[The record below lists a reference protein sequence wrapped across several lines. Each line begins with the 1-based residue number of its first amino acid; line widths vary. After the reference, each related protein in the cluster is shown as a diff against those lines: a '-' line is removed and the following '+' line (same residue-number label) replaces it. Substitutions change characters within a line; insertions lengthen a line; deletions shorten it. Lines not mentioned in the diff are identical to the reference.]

1 MTVIRAYA
9 AAKLNLYL
17 HVLGR
22 REDGYHLLD
31 SLVAFASAHDLVEVE
46 STPYFSLQLHGPNS
60 LPLLLEDT
68 DSNLVTKAVKRLAE
82 ALGRKPHVTVKLTK
96 NLPLASGIG
105 GGSADAAAALRGLC
119 ALWDVPLDHPEVTAL
134 AAKLGAD
141 VPVCV
146 GSRTAYFG
154 GTGTELSPAP
164 ELPEDCW
171 VVLVN
176 PGVSM
181 PTPAV
186 FEARN
191 GPFSSPAR
199 LTTSFTDV
207 RELAALLKE
216 GLRNDLAPAAERL
229 SPVITQVLAALD
241 STTGCLLSRMSGS
254 GATCF
259 GLYVDFDHAVAA
271 AELLSALRSGWW
283 VQPAALLNDLSG
295 LELEEGATLLDWP

>member
-1 MTVIRAYA
+1 MTIIRAYA

-68 DSNLVTKAVKRLAE
+68 ESNLVTKAVKRLAD

-105 GGSADAAAALRGLC
+105 GGSADAAAALRALC
-119 ALWDVPLDHPEVTAL
+119 ALWDVPLDHAAVVEL
-134 AAKLGAD
+134 AARLGAD

-146 GSRTAYFG
+146 GSRTSYFG
-154 GTGTELSPAP
+154 GTGTDLSPAP
-164 ELPEDCW
+164 DLPEDCW

-186 FEARN
+186 FEARQ

-199 LTTSFTDV
+199 LTTSIRDV
-207 RELAALLKE
+207 RELATLLKD
-216 GLRNDLAPAAERL
+216 GRRNDLAKAAERL
-229 SPVITQVLAALD
+229 SPVIPQVLAALD

-271 AELLSALRSGWW
+271 AEMIAEIRPGWW
-283 VQPAALLNDLSG
+283 VQPATLLNDLSG
-295 LELEEGATLLDWP
+295 LEVLDGTLLDWP